1 MDLIFKSSQN
11 SDDVDALSRDSV
23 AMMIY
28 KCLHS
33 YYGSEREWICNAID
47 SSLEMDVDIRRQGLN
62 LRIPAT
68 LEQPGLISELRS
80 GEFLWDL
87 RRFDFMSCMR
97 LIVENTLDSILAGN
111 ELIQESLSYWK

>member
-80 GEFLWDL
+80 GASLWDIIT
-87 RRFDFMSCMR
+87 FDSFYR
-97 LIVENTLDSILAGN
+97 TDFILENYLYTILASK
-111 ELIQESLSYWK
+111 ELLQES